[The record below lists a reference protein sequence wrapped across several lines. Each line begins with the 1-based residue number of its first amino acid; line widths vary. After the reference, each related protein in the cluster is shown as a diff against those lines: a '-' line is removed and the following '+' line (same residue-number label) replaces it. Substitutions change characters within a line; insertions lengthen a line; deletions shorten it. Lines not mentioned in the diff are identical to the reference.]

1 MGGGVAPRPADEAT
15 EEAAA
20 AGEARLVA
28 RHLGLVR
35 TVVRRMRGRVTV
47 GFDVDD
53 MTQEGLIGLLRAARR
68 WDPGR
73 GLKFSSLAVPC
84 IRGAISTAWT
94 TGAERIRVPAGARRR
109 AVAAGAGVGA
119 DAGARAGLDGVG
131 WEGRCVSL
139 DTPLAGE
146 GSRTMGDV
154 VADERAV
161 DPAAAAELADRA
173 CRLIEALAHL
183 DPLERAVLV
192 HRYGLVGEPL
202 TWPQLAERLGIS
214 SGHARRIEAAALA
227 SLREVPSLA
236 A

>member
-1 MGGGVAPRPADEAT
+1 MRGGVVPRTADEAT
-15 EEAAA
+15 REAVDP
-20 AGEARLVA
+20 AGPADPETEAGVVA

-35 TVVRRMRGRVTV
+35 MVVRRMQGRVTV

-84 IRGAISTAWT
+84 IRDAISTAWAT
-94 TGAERIRVPAGARRR
+94 RARRR
-109 AVAAGAGVGA
+109 PQSATPAWP
-119 DAGARAGLDGVG
+119 D
-131 WEGRCVSL
+131 WEERCLSL
-139 DTPLAGE
+139 DAPLP
-146 GSRTMGDV
+146 GSSGRTLGDV
-154 VADERAV
+154 MADERAV
-161 DPAAAAELADRA
+161 DPAQAVALADRA
-173 CRLIEALAHL
+173 CRLLQALAGL

-202 TWPQLAERLGIS
+202 GWPQIAQRLGITS
-214 SGHARRIEAAALA
+214 VRARRIEAAARA
-227 SLREVPSLA
+227 ALREGPSLA